1 MEEASIA
8 AAEVELVVAD
18 VDPETAFLQKQR
30 RRLRQ
35 EEVEDGSA
43 VATGGFEW
51 EVYKENVRPLKR
63 GRNVKLLNHALRSQA
78 DRHLQ
83 ASLLGTRRHSSLTL
97 LPLLPTFLSRMIE
110 AIDEYQGEDHLQPWL
125 ECIKWVQ
132 ESFPTGGECSGLVVM
147 YEQCVRTFWHD
158 ERYREDL
165 RYLKVWLE
173 YADHCADAEVIFQ
186 FLDANQIGQS
196 HSIFYTSYA
205 MHLEIKNRLRKADDI
220 LNLGLSRKATPGEIL
235 EAAYREFLICSTRK
249 KHGNDANNPLPVRS
263 FGTVLTSAESRRQTA
278 ENSVLSKRMAT
289 LQRIDTNKHLSVYKD
304 ANSGTNDHH
313 QNLKKNE
320 RPWNTLGSR
329 SDRNKE
335 NASIPTKW
343 SSYKIPQKIGHS
355 AGSATSSACIEVYV
369 DEECSELPLVQVTK
383 NPKSSILKLRQATSR
398 NLKKETE
405 MLKDNPLHNFPLS
418 SLR

>member
-1 MEEASIA
+1 MEEEASIA
-8 AAEVELVVAD
+8 AAEAELVVVD
-18 VDPETAFLQKQR
+18 VDPETALLQKQR
-30 RRLRQ
+30 RRR
-35 EEVEDGSA
+35 EVEVKDGNA

-63 GRNVKLLNHALRSQA
+63 GRNVKLLNDALRSQA

-83 ASLLGTRRHSSLTL
+83 ASLLGTRR
-97 LPLLPTFLSRMIE
+97 RMIE
-110 AIDEYQGEDHLQPWL
+110 AIDEYQGEDPLQPWL

-205 MHLEIKNRLRKADDI
+205 MHLETKNRLRKADDI
-220 LNLGLSRKATPGEIL
+220 LNLGLCRKATPGEKL
-235 EAAYREFLICSTRK
+235 EAAYREFLIRSTRK
-249 KHGNDANNPLPVRS
+249 KHGNEDDLLDNPLPVRS
-263 FGTVLTSAESRRQTA
+263 FGIVLTSAESRRQTE
-278 ENSVLSKRMAT
+278 ENSVFSKRKAT
-289 LQRIDTNKHLSVYKD
+289 LQRIDTNKYLSVYKD
-304 ANSGTNDHH
+304 ANSGTNDHLP
-313 QNLKKNE
+313 NLKKNE

-335 NASIPTKW
+335 NASIPNKW
-343 SSYKIPQKIGHS
+343 SSYKIPRKIGHS
-355 AGSATSSACIEVYV
+355 AGSAISSACIEVYV
-369 DEECSELPLVQVTK
+369 DEECSELPFVQVTK

-405 MLKDNPLHNFPLS
+405 MLKDNPLLNFPLS